1 MSSLAFILKI
11 YRCVIIK
18 VIKKQYL
25 PHIPCGNPTASKPC
39 GRPNGARDAIGGI
52 PGGSGPC
59 GCVWCGW
66 CDEPYV
72 CGCGPNSVD
81 LRKPAI
87 RASVEWSATL
97 VIFLPL
103 PKIDN
108 EKKSLFTFLNN
119 KSTI

>member
-1 MSSLAFILKI
+1 M
-11 YRCVIIK
+11 
-18 VIKKQYL
+18 KKQYL

-66 CDEPYV
+66 CDEPYE
-72 CGCGPNSVD
+72 CGWGPKSVD

-87 RASVEWSATL
+87 RASVE
-97 VIFLPL
+97 
-103 PKIDN
+103 
-108 EKKSLFTFLNN
+108 
-119 KSTI
+119 